1 MLARRSVLAL
11 LASVA
16 LISGLA
22 TSAPG
27 HATGP
32 TAAGPTAAGP
42 TAAGPAPAKPT
53 GASLA
58 PSRDSTPPGP
68 VSGLTVTANAL
79 HSISLEWAVPKDAD
93 LAHVLIRRA
102 VGDQPPMSASDG
114 TLVAVLGS
122 HATEF
127 TDRKLDSGTTY
138 SYAVYASD
146 RQRNLSTPS
155 TVSALT
161 LTTTDRTGIR
171 GVLTDKQGHPIAGVR
186 ALVRDVGNGG
196 YAGQATTGAD
206 GSYRVTNLQPG
217 TYTVCYETTPQTK
230 GPSPAGYFNGCYR
243 QQPFGSGDSGTP
255 VTVTAGKTVNGIND
269 YLSVGGAI
277 SGRITD
283 PSGARVGNVRV
294 YVTSPWY
301 ADHSATSSA
310 DGSYT
315 ITGLPADSYRVC
327 FDPSHAT
334 GTAGTGYLDEC
345 YDNQP
350 QWNATAIPV
359 RLGHTTRGIN
369 AVLAVGG
376 AVTGTVTDP
385 AGNPAAGV
393 IASLRPSDT
402 QDMVITDAQGGY
414 RISGIVPGAYAVCVI
429 GAGVT
434 STTAPYGYITGCGP
448 EFEVAVGQTVT
459 QHRTAQL
466 AGAIGGS
473 VSGPDGSPVAGVWT
487 TVYDSAGIAIDTTT
501 DESGNWQVTG
511 LGAGQYTVCYD
522 PSFTSGGL
530 RRGCYDG
537 QPSGATTGTPVT
549 VTGGQ
554 LTTVNE
560 ALVLGATIRGA
571 VSDKNGTSIASVGV
585 SAMLLT
591 GDRRSYYAG
600 TDYAGNYTLAGL
612 DPGSYAVCFDASYAH
627 DPSGLGY
634 SSECYDNQPSAD
646 TADPVVVA
654 DAGAITTDA
663 VLAGGTAVTG
673 RVTDPNGVGVSNVG
687 VVATSTASGQSGYA
701 WTDWD
706 GSYQVSGLL
715 AGDYT
720 VCFHPHSSWDGP
732 PTGYAQQCWQDQQSP
747 VGGAPVRAE
756 ASTIASGIDAQL
768 RIGGAVTG
776 TVTDASGMP
785 LSETYVDVR
794 GTDGVYYD
802 STYLTD
808 STGQYTLLGLP
819 AIPLVI
825 CFEGEHWDPGAYLR
839 QCYRNAP
846 DESSATAVTPTP
858 GEFTSGIDA
867 VLQSAH

>member
-1 MLARRSVLAL
+1 MA
-11 LASVA
+11 
-16 LISGLA
+16 
-22 TSAPG
+22 
-27 HATGP
+27 
-32 TAAGPTAAGP
+32 
-42 TAAGPAPAKPT
+42 
-53 GASLA
+53 
-58 PSRDSTPPGP
+58 PGP
-68 VSGLTVTANAL
+68 VTGLTVTANAL

-102 VGDQPPMSASDG
+102 IGDQPPLSASDG
-114 TLVAVLGS
+114 TLVAILGS

-127 TDRKLDSGTTY
+127 TDQKLDGGTAY

-155 TVSALT
+155 TVSAST
-161 LTTTDRTGIR
+161 LTTNDRTGIR
-171 GVLTDKQGHPIAGVR
+171 GVLTDKQGHPIAGVSVEVN
-186 ALVRDVGNGG
+186 AVDGG
-196 YAGQATTGAD
+196 YAGEATTGAD
-206 GSYRVTNLQPG
+206 GSYRVTNIQPG
-217 TYTVCYETTPQTK
+217 TYTVCFQVTSQTK
-230 GPSPAGYFNGCYR
+230 GSSPTGYFNGCYR
-243 QQPFGSGDSGTP
+243 QQPFGSGNSGTP

-269 YLSVGGAI
+269 YLAVAGAI

-283 PSGARVGNVRV
+283 PSGTGLGNVRV
-294 YVTSPWY
+294 YVTSPWDAY
-301 ADHSATSSA
+301 HSATSSA
-310 DGSYT
+310 DGGYT

-327 FDPSHAT
+327 FDASHAT
-334 GTAGTGYLDEC
+334 GAASTGYLDEC

-393 IASLRPSDT
+393 IAFLRPSGGRD
-402 QDMVITDAQGGY
+402 ITDAQGLY
-414 RISGIVPGAYAVCVI
+414 RISGIAPGAYTVCVN
-429 GAGVT
+429 GPEGT

-448 EFEVAVGQTVT
+448 DVAVVAGQTVT
-459 QHRTAQL
+459 QHRTLQL

-473 VSGPDGSPVAGVWT
+473 VSGPDGSPVAGVWM
-487 TVYDSAGIAIDTTT
+487 TVFDSAGIAIDTLT
-501 DESGNWQVTG
+501 DESGNWQLAG

-522 PSFTSGGL
+522 PSFTSGGF

-560 ALVLGATIRGA
+560 ALVPGATIRGT
-571 VSDKNGTSIASVGV
+571 VSDKDGRPIDSVRV
-585 SAMLLT
+585 SLIPL
-591 GDRRSYYAG
+591 AG
-600 TDYAGNYTLAGL
+600 AGFLDFAFTDDAGSYTLAGL
-612 DPGSYAVCFDASYAH
+612 DPGSYAVCFDASWTQGS
-627 DPSGLGY
+627 SGLGY

-654 DAGAITTDA
+654 DAGTVRVDAALADGPAI
-663 VLAGGTAVTG
+663 TG
-673 RVTDPNGVGVSNVG
+673 RVTDPNGVGVPSVR
-687 VVATSTASGQSGYA
+687 VVATSTTSDQSNDA
-701 WTDWD
+701 FTDWD

-720 VCFHPHSSWDGP
+720 VCFHPGSSWDGP
-732 PTGYAQQCWQDQQSP
+732 PTGYVQQCWRDQQSP
-747 VGGAPVRAE
+747 AGGAPVHAE
-756 ASTIASGIDAQL
+756 ASTITSGIDAQL

-776 TVTDASGMP
+776 TVTDASGM
-785 LSETYVDVR
+785 LLNEAYVDVR
-794 GTDGVYYD
+794 GTDGVHYD
-802 STYLTD
+802 SSYLTD
-808 STGQYTLLGLP
+808 STGQYTLVGLP

-825 CFEGEHWDPGAYLR
+825 CFRGEYWDPGAYLR

-867 VLQSAH
+867 VLQSAD